1 MNGNGKNIVLD
12 IDATLVHTHGD
23 MDDFKMLNVYGNEEQ
38 LDMRKKVYNMRIID
52 VSDVPGE
59 GEVTDLAGI
68 YRPYLREFLEFGF
81 SYFDNIVIW
90 SAGKKKYVE
99 KMCEY
104 MFPLKKQP
112 ILIFNYDDCEGDENN
127 LIIKP
132 LDKIYNHPECKG
144 KLFPEN
150 TFVLDDRSETYS
162 MNKRNGIQIP
172 EFESDMSVEDIC
184 NHPDVEFLKLMSW
197 MSTKEVRES
206 DDVRKLNKKNIF
218 SRNLK
223 EYREVLRDELQ
234 TKKMGEKE
242 EEKTEEKAVERPKT
256 GRGKKKVE
264 EKVEERPKNAKSKK
278 NVEEKTEERPKTARS
293 KKETEKRPK
302 TAKSKKEEEKP
313 KTARSKKKTEERPKT
328 AKSKKEEEK
337 PKTKKKR
344 SVKFKK

>member
-23 MDDFKMLNVYGNEEQ
+23 MDDFKMLNVYGNDEQ
-38 LDMRKKVYNMRIID
+38 LEMRRKVYNMRIID

-132 LDKIYNHPECKG
+132 LEKIYNHPSCKG

-197 MSTKEVRES
+197 LSTKEVRES

-218 SRNLK
+218 SRSLK
-223 EYREVLRDELQ
+223 EYREILRDELQ
-234 TKKMGEKE
+234 TKKM
-242 EEKTEEKAVERPKT
+242 EEKKVEERPKT
-256 GRGKKKVE
+256 ARSKKKVE
-264 EKVEERPKNAKSKK
+264 EKVEERPKTARSKK
-278 NVEEKTEERPKTARS
+278 KVEEKVEERPKTARS
-293 KKETEKRPK
+293 KKKV
-302 TAKSKKEEEKP
+302 EEKV
-313 KTARSKKKTEERPKT
+313 EERPKT
-328 AKSKKEEEK
+328 ARS
-337 PKTKKKR
+337 KKKR

>member
-23 MDDFKMLNVYGNEEQ
+23 MDDFKMLNVYSNDEQ

-132 LDKIYNHPECKG
+132 LEKIYNHPACKG

-197 MSTKEVRES
+197 LSTKEVRES

-218 SRNLK
+218 SRSLK
-223 EYREVLRDELQ
+223 EYREILRDELQ
-234 TKKMGEKE
+234 TKKMEQKKV
-242 EEKTEEKAVERPKT
+242 EEKVEERPKT
-256 GRGKKKVE
+256 AKGKKKVE
-264 EKVEERPKNAKSKK
+264 EKVEERPKTAKDKK
-278 NVEEKTEERPKTARS
+278 KVEEKA
-293 KKETEKRPK
+293 
-302 TAKSKKEEEKP
+302 
-313 KTARSKKKTEERPKT
+313 EERPKT
-328 AKSKKEEEK
+328 AKGKSKKEEK
-337 PKTKKKR
+337 PTKKKR

>member
-23 MDDFKMLNVYGNEEQ
+23 MDDFKMLNVYGNDEQ

-256 GRGKKKVE
+256 GRGKKKTE
-264 EKVEERPKNAKSKK
+264 EKAV
-278 NVEEKTEERPKTARS
+278 ERPKTGRG
-293 KKETEKRPK
+293 
-302 TAKSKKEEEKP
+302 
-313 KTARSKKKTEERPKT
+313 KKKTEEKVVERPKT
-328 AKSKKEEEK
+328 AKSKKEEKPKTTKTKKEEK
-337 PKTKKKR
+337 PKTGRGKKEEKPTTKKKR

>member
-23 MDDFKMLNVYGNEEQ
+23 MDDFKMLNVYGNDEQ
-38 LDMRKKVYNMRIID
+38 LEMRRKVYNMRIID

-132 LDKIYNHPECKG
+132 LEKIYNHPSCKG

-197 MSTKEVRES
+197 LSTKEVRES

-223 EYREVLRDELQ
+223 EYREILRDELQ
-234 TKKMGEKE
+234 TKKM
-242 EEKTEEKAVERPKT
+242 EEKPKTARSKKKAGEETEENPKT
-256 GRGKKKVE
+256 ARS
-264 EKVEERPKNAKSKK
+264 KS
-278 NVEEKTEERPKTARS
+278 EERPKTARS
-293 KKETEKRPK
+293 KKEEKP
-302 TAKSKKEEEKP
+302 TAKKKPEERP
-313 KTARSKKKTEERPKT
+313 KTARSKKEEKPTAKKKPEERPKT
-328 AKSKKEEEK
+328 ARSKKEEK
-337 PKTKKKR
+337 PTKKKR

>member
-218 SRNLK
+218 SRSLK
-223 EYREVLRDELQ
+223 EYGQILKEELQ
-234 TKKMGEKE
+234 NKKEGEKKV
-242 EEKTEEKAVERPKT
+242 EEKVEERPKT

-264 EKVEERPKNAKSKK
+264 EKVEERPKTGRGKK
-278 NVEEKTEERPKTARS
+278 KVEEKA
-293 KKETEKRPK
+293 
-302 TAKSKKEEEKP
+302 EEKP
-313 KTARSKKKTEERPKT
+313 KTARSKKKVEEK
-328 AKSKKEEEK
+328 AEEK
-337 PKTKKKR
+337 PKTARGKKKTEEKKEEKPKTGRGKKDEKPTTKKKR

>member
-23 MDDFKMLNVYGNEEQ
+23 MDDFKMLNVYGNDEQ
-38 LDMRKKVYNMRIID
+38 LEMRKKVYNMRIID

-81 SYFDNIVIW
+81 SYFDNIIIW

-132 LDKIYNHPECKG
+132 LEKIYNHPVCKG

-218 SRNLK
+218 SRSLK
-223 EYREVLRDELQ
+223 EYGQILKEELQ
-234 TKKMGEKE
+234 
-242 EEKTEEKAVERPKT
+242 
-256 GRGKKKVE
+256 
-264 EKVEERPKNAKSKK
+264 N
-278 NVEEKTEERPKTARS
+278 
-293 KKETEKRPK
+293 KKEGE
-302 TAKSKKEEEKP
+302 
-313 KTARSKKKTEERPKT
+313 KKTEERPKT
-328 AKSKKEEEK
+328 AKSKKKIEEEER
-337 PKTKKKR
+337 PKTTRGKKKIEEEERPKTTRGKKKIEEEERPKTTRGKKKVEEEERPKTTRGKKKVEEEERPKTTRGKKKEEKSTTKKKR

>member
-23 MDDFKMLNVYGNEEQ
+23 MDDFKMLSVYGNDEQ

-184 NHPDVEFLKLMSW
+184 NHPDVEFLKL
-197 MSTKEVRES
+197 
-206 DDVRKLNKKNIF
+206 I
-218 SRNLK
+218 
-223 EYREVLRDELQ
+223 
-234 TKKMGEKE
+234 
-242 EEKTEEKAVERPKT
+242 
-256 GRGKKKVE
+256 
-264 EKVEERPKNAKSKK
+264 
-278 NVEEKTEERPKTARS
+278 
-293 KKETEKRPK
+293 
-302 TAKSKKEEEKP
+302 
-313 KTARSKKKTEERPKT
+313 
-328 AKSKKEEEK
+328 
-337 PKTKKKR
+337 
-344 SVKFKK
+344 

>member
-23 MDDFKMLNVYGNEEQ
+23 MDDFKMLNVYGNDEQ
-38 LDMRKKVYNMRIID
+38 LEMRKKVYNMRIID

-81 SYFDNIVIW
+81 SYFDNIIIW

-132 LDKIYNHPECKG
+132 LEKIYNHPVCKG

-218 SRNLK
+218 SRSLK
-223 EYREVLRDELQ
+223 EYGQILKEELQ
-234 TKKMGEKE
+234 
-242 EEKTEEKAVERPKT
+242 
-256 GRGKKKVE
+256 
-264 EKVEERPKNAKSKK
+264 N
-278 NVEEKTEERPKTARS
+278 
-293 KKETEKRPK
+293 KKEGE
-302 TAKSKKEEEKP
+302 
-313 KTARSKKKTEERPKT
+313 KKTEERPKT
-328 AKSKKEEEK
+328 AKSKKKVEEEER
-337 PKTKKKR
+337 PKTTRGKKKEEKSTTKKKR

>member
-256 GRGKKKVE
+256 
-264 EKVEERPKNAKSKK
+264 
-278 NVEEKTEERPKTARS
+278 ARS

-328 AKSKKEEEK
+328 AKSKKDEK
-337 PKTKKKR
+337 PTTKKKR

>member
-23 MDDFKMLNVYGNEEQ
+23 MDDFKMLNVYGNDEQ

-132 LDKIYNHPECKG
+132 LEKIYNHPDCKG

-328 AKSKKEEEK
+328 AKSKKDEK
-337 PKTKKKR
+337 PTTKKKR

>member
-23 MDDFKMLNVYGNEEQ
+23 MDDFKMLRIYGNDEQ

-132 LDKIYNHPECKG
+132 LDKIYNHPACKG

-234 TKKMGEKE
+234 TKKMGEKTE
-242 EEKTEEKAVERPKT
+242 EKAEERPKTGKGKKKTEEKAEERPKT
-256 GRGKKKVE
+256 GKG
-264 EKVEERPKNAKSKK
+264 
-278 NVEEKTEERPKTARS
+278 
-293 KKETEKRPK
+293 
-302 TAKSKKEEEKP
+302 
-313 KTARSKKKTEERPKT
+313 KKKTEEKVVERPKT
-328 AKSKKEEEK
+328 AKSKKEEKPKTTKTKKEEK
-337 PKTKKKR
+337 PKTTKSKKDEKPKTTKSKKEEKPTTKKKR

>member
-328 AKSKKEEEK
+328 AKSKKDEK
-337 PKTKKKR
+337 PTTKKKR

>member
-23 MDDFKMLNVYGNEEQ
+23 MDDFKMLRIYGNDEQ

-132 LDKIYNHPECKG
+132 LDKIYNHPACKG

-223 EYREVLRDELQ
+223 EYREVLRDEFQ
-234 TKKMGEKE
+234 TNKMG
-242 EEKTEEKAVERPKT
+242 EKTEEKAEEKAEERPKTGKGKKKTEEKVVERPKT
-256 GRGKKKVE
+256 GRGKKKT
-264 EKVEERPKNAKSKK
+264 
-278 NVEEKTEERPKTARS
+278 EEKTEV
-293 KKETEKRPK
+293 RPK
-302 TAKSKKEEEKP
+302 TAKSKKEEKP
-313 KTARSKKKTEERPKT
+313 KTT
-328 AKSKKEEEK
+328 KSKKEEKPTTKSKKEEKLTTKSKKDEK
-337 PKTKKKR
+337 PTTKKKR

>member
-23 MDDFKMLNVYGNEEQ
+23 MDDFKMLRVYGNDEQ
-38 LDMRKKVYNMRIID
+38 LEMRKKVYNMRIID

-112 ILIFNYDDCEGDENN
+112 ILIFTYDDCEGDENN

-132 LDKIYNHPECKG
+132 LEKIYNHPDCKG

-197 MSTKEVRES
+197 LSTKEVRES
-206 DDVRKLNKKNIF
+206 NDVRKLNKKNIF
-218 SRNLK
+218 SRSLK
-223 EYREVLRDELQ
+223 EYREVLRDEL
-234 TKKMGEKE
+234 
-242 EEKTEEKAVERPKT
+242 EEKKT
-256 GRGKKKVE
+256 KGKKVE
-264 EKVEERPKNAKSKK
+264 EEDKK
-278 NVEEKTEERPKTARS
+278 KTRPKTAPV
-293 KKETEKRPK
+293 KKIEEEKKKTRPK
-302 TAKSKKEEEKP
+302 TAPVKKIEEEKKKTKGKKVEEEGKKTRP
-313 KTARSKKKTEERPKT
+313 KTAPVKKTEEEKKKTRPKT
-328 AKSKKEEEK
+328 APVKK
-337 PKTKKKR
+337 TQNKKKK

>member
-38 LDMRKKVYNMRIID
+38 LEMRKKVYNMRIID

-59 GEVTDLAGI
+59 GEVTDLTGI

-132 LDKIYNHPECKG
+132 LEKIYNHPDCKG

-197 MSTKEVRES
+197 LSTKEVRES

-218 SRNLK
+218 SRSLK
-223 EYREVLRDELQ
+223 EYREILREELQ
-234 TKKMGEKE
+234 NKK
-242 EEKTEEKAVERPKT
+242 KTEEKEEIPKTGKSKKEEERPKT
-256 GRGKKKVE
+256 
-264 EKVEERPKNAKSKK
+264 AKSKK
-278 NVEEKTEERPKTARS
+278 KVEERPKTARS
-293 KKETEKRPK
+293 KKE
-302 TAKSKKEEEKP
+302 EKP
-313 KTARSKKKTEERPKT
+313 T
-328 AKSKKEEEK
+328 
-337 PKTKKKR
+337 TKKKR

>member
-23 MDDFKMLNVYGNEEQ
+23 MDDFKMLRVYGNDEQ
-38 LDMRKKVYNMRIID
+38 LEMRKKVYNMRIID

-112 ILIFNYDDCEGDENN
+112 ILIFTYDDCEGDENN

-132 LDKIYNHPECKG
+132 LEKIYNHPDCKG

-197 MSTKEVRES
+197 LSTKEVRES
-206 DDVRKLNKKNIF
+206 NDVRKLNKKNIF

-223 EYREVLRDELQ
+223 EYREVLRDELEKKK
-234 TKKMGEKE
+234 TKGKNVEE
-242 EEKTEEKAVERPKT
+242 EEKKKTKGKNVEEEEKKKTRPKT
-256 GRGKKKVE
+256 APVKKIEEEKKKTKGKKVE
-264 EKVEERPKNAKSKK
+264 EEKKKTKGKKVEEEKK
-278 NVEEKTEERPKTARS
+278 KTRPKTAPV
-293 KKETEKRPK
+293 KKTQN
-302 TAKSKKEEEKP
+302 
-313 KTARSKKKTEERPKT
+313 KKKK
-328 AKSKKEEEK
+328 
-337 PKTKKKR
+337 

>member
-23 MDDFKMLNVYGNEEQ
+23 MDDFKMLNVYGNDEQ
-38 LDMRKKVYNMRIID
+38 LEMRKKVYNMRIID

-132 LDKIYNHPECKG
+132 LEKIYNHPECKG

-242 EEKTEEKAVERPKT
+242 EVKTEEKPKTGKGKKKTEEKVVERPKT
-256 GRGKKKVE
+256 GRGKKKT
-264 EKVEERPKNAKSKK
+264 
-278 NVEEKTEERPKTARS
+278 EEKTEA
-293 KKETEKRPK
+293 RPK
-302 TAKSKKEEEKP
+302 TAKSKKEEK
-313 KTARSKKKTEERPKT
+313 PKT
-328 AKSKKEEEK
+328 AKSKKEEKPKTTKSKKEEK
-337 PKTKKKR
+337 PTTKKKR

>member
-23 MDDFKMLNVYGNEEQ
+23 MDDFKMLNVYSNDEQ

-132 LDKIYNHPECKG
+132 LEKIYNHPACKG

-197 MSTKEVRES
+197 LSTKEVRES

-218 SRNLK
+218 SRSLK
-223 EYREVLRDELQ
+223 EYREILRDELQ
-234 TKKMGEKE
+234 TKK
-242 EEKTEEKAVERPKT
+242 TEE
-256 GRGKKKVE
+256 KKVE
-264 EKVEERPKNAKSKK
+264 EKVEEKPKTVKGKK
-278 NVEEKTEERPKTARS
+278 KTEEKKVEEKVEEKPKTVKGKKKTEEKVEERPKTG
-293 KKETEKRPK
+293 
-302 TAKSKKEEEKP
+302 KSKKKVEEKP
-313 KTARSKKKTEERPKT
+313 KTT
-328 AKSKKEEEK
+328 KSKKDEK
-337 PKTKKKR
+337 PATKKKR

>member
-23 MDDFKMLNVYGNEEQ
+23 MDDFKMLNIYGNDEQ
-38 LDMRKKVYNMRIID
+38 LEMRKKVYNMRIID

-132 LDKIYNHPECKG
+132 LEKIYNHPSCQG

-197 MSTKEVRES
+197 LSTKEVRES

-218 SRNLK
+218 SRSLK
-223 EYREVLRDELQ
+223 EYREVLRGELEE
-234 TKKMGEKE
+234 KKKGKKTVEKE
-242 EEKTEEKAVERPKT
+242 EKKKTVEKEEKKKTKGKKVEEEEKKKKGKKAGEEKEDTEEKKKTRPKTAPVKKTEEKKKTRPKSAPVKKT
-256 GRGKKKVE
+256 QNKKK
-264 EKVEERPKNAKSKK
+264 K
-278 NVEEKTEERPKTARS
+278 
-293 KKETEKRPK
+293 
-302 TAKSKKEEEKP
+302 
-313 KTARSKKKTEERPKT
+313 
-328 AKSKKEEEK
+328 
-337 PKTKKKR
+337 

>member
-38 LDMRKKVYNMRIID
+38 LEMRKNVYNMRIID

-132 LDKIYNHPECKG
+132 LEKIYNHPDCKG

-197 MSTKEVRES
+197 LSTKEVRES

-218 SRNLK
+218 SRSLK
-223 EYREVLRDELQ
+223 EYREILREELQ
-234 TKKMGEKE
+234 NKK
-242 EEKTEEKAVERPKT
+242 KTEEKEERPKT
-256 GRGKKKVE
+256 GKSKKE
-264 EKVEERPKNAKSKK
+264 EERPKTAKSKK
-278 NVEEKTEERPKTARS
+278 KMEERPKTARS
-293 KKETEKRPK
+293 KKE
-302 TAKSKKEEEKP
+302 EKP
-313 KTARSKKKTEERPKT
+313 T
-328 AKSKKEEEK
+328 
-337 PKTKKKR
+337 TKKKR

>member
-23 MDDFKMLNVYGNEEQ
+23 MDDFKMLRVYGNDEQ
-38 LDMRKKVYNMRIID
+38 LEMRKKVYNMRIID

-112 ILIFNYDDCEGDENN
+112 ILIFTYDDCEGDENN

-132 LDKIYNHPECKG
+132 LEKIYNHPDCKG

-197 MSTKEVRES
+197 LSTKEVRES
-206 DDVRKLNKKNIF
+206 NDVRKLNKKNIF

-223 EYREVLRDELQ
+223 EYREVLRDELEKKK
-234 TKKMGEKE
+234 TKGKNVEE
-242 EEKTEEKAVERPKT
+242 EEKKKTRPKT
-256 GRGKKKVE
+256 APVKKIEEEKKKTRPKTAPVKKIEEEKKKTKGKKVE
-264 EKVEERPKNAKSKK
+264 EEKKKTKGKKVEEEKK
-278 NVEEKTEERPKTARS
+278 KTRPKTAPV
-293 KKETEKRPK
+293 KKTQN
-302 TAKSKKEEEKP
+302 
-313 KTARSKKKTEERPKT
+313 KKKK
-328 AKSKKEEEK
+328 
-337 PKTKKKR
+337 

>member
-23 MDDFKMLNVYGNEEQ
+23 MDDFKMLNIYGNEEQ
-38 LDMRKKVYNMRIID
+38 LDMRKKVYNMRIVD

-132 LDKIYNHPECKG
+132 LEKIYNHPECKG

-223 EYREVLRDELQ
+223 EYREVLREELQ
-234 TKKMGEKE
+234 NKKE
-242 EEKTEEKAVERPKT
+242 EKKAEEKAVERPKT
-256 GRGKKKVE
+256 GRGKKKAE
-264 EKVEERPKNAKSKK
+264 EKAVERPKTGRGKK
-278 NVEEKTEERPKTARS
+278 KTEEKTEERPKTARS
-293 KKETEKRPK
+293 KKETE
-302 TAKSKKEEEKP
+302 ENP
-313 KTARSKKKTEERPKT
+313 KTARSKKETEERPKTARGKKKTEERPKT
-328 AKSKKEEEK
+328 ARGKKDEK
-337 PKTKKKR
+337 PTTKKKR

>member
-23 MDDFKMLNVYGNEEQ
+23 MDDFKMLNVYGNDEQ
-38 LDMRKKVYNMRIID
+38 LEMRKKVYNMRIID

-132 LDKIYNHPECKG
+132 LEKIYNHPDCKG

-197 MSTKEVRES
+197 LSTKEVRES

-218 SRNLK
+218 SRSLK
-223 EYREVLRDELQ
+223 EYREILRDELQ
-234 TKKMGEKE
+234 TKKE
-242 EEKTEEKAVERPKT
+242 EEERPKT
-256 GRGKKKVE
+256 ARGKKKVE
-264 EKVEERPKNAKSKK
+264 EKEKEE
-278 NVEEKTEERPKTARS
+278 EEAERPKTARS
-293 KKETEKRPK
+293 KKKRKRDPRQQEVK
-302 TAKSKKEEEKP
+302 
-313 KTARSKKKTEERPKT
+313 R
-328 AKSKKEEEK
+328 
-337 PKTKKKR
+337 KKR
-344 SVKFKK
+344 KRDPRQQEVKRKKRNLQQRRREVLNLRNKL

>member
-23 MDDFKMLNVYGNEEQ
+23 MDDFKMLNVYGNDEQ
-38 LDMRKKVYNMRIID
+38 LEMRKKVYNMRIID

-132 LDKIYNHPECKG
+132 LEKIYNHPDCKG

-197 MSTKEVRES
+197 LSTKEVRES

-218 SRNLK
+218 SRSLK
-223 EYREVLRDELQ
+223 DYREILREELQ
-234 TKKMGEKE
+234 TKK
-242 EEKTEEKAVERPKT
+242 TEEKKVEVKKVEERPKT
-256 GRGKKKVE
+256 AKGKKKTE
-264 EKVEERPKNAKSKK
+264 EKVEERPKTARGKK
-278 NVEEKTEERPKTARS
+278 KTEEKVEERPKTARG
-293 KKETEKRPK
+293 
-302 TAKSKKEEEKP
+302 
-313 KTARSKKKTEERPKT
+313 KKKTEEKPKAT
-328 AKSKKEEEK
+328 KSKKDEK
-337 PKTKKKR
+337 QTTKKKR

>member
-23 MDDFKMLNVYGNEEQ
+23 MDDFKMLRVYGNDEQ
-38 LDMRKKVYNMRIID
+38 LEMRKKVYNMRIID

-112 ILIFNYDDCEGDENN
+112 ILIFTYDDCEGDENN

-132 LDKIYNHPECKG
+132 LEKIYNHPDCKG

-197 MSTKEVRES
+197 LSTKEVRES
-206 DDVRKLNKKNIF
+206 NDVRKLNKKNIF

-223 EYREVLRDELQ
+223 EYREVLRDELEKKK
-234 TKKMGEKE
+234 TKGKNVEE
-242 EEKTEEKAVERPKT
+242 EEKKKTRPKT
-256 GRGKKKVE
+256 APVKKIEEEKKKTRPKTAPVKKIEEEKKKTKGKKVE
-264 EKVEERPKNAKSKK
+264 EEKK
-278 NVEEKTEERPKTARS
+278 KTRPKTAPV
-293 KKETEKRPK
+293 KKTQN
-302 TAKSKKEEEKP
+302 
-313 KTARSKKKTEERPKT
+313 KKKK
-328 AKSKKEEEK
+328 
-337 PKTKKKR
+337 

>member
-23 MDDFKMLNVYGNEEQ
+23 MDDFKMLNVYGNDEQ
-38 LDMRKKVYNMRIID
+38 LEMRKKVYNMRIID

-90 SAGKKKYVE
+90 SAGKKKYVD

-132 LDKIYNHPECKG
+132 LEKIYNHPDCKG

-197 MSTKEVRES
+197 LSTKEVRES

-218 SRNLK
+218 SRSLK
-223 EYREVLRDELQ
+223 DYREILREELQ
-234 TKKMGEKE
+234 NKK
-242 EEKTEEKAVERPKT
+242 T
-256 GRGKKKVE
+256 E
-264 EKVEERPKNAKSKK
+264 EKVEERPKTARGKK
-278 NVEEKTEERPKTARS
+278 KTEEKKVEERPKTT
-293 KKETEKRPK
+293 KG
-302 TAKSKKEEEKP
+302 
-313 KTARSKKKTEERPKT
+313 KKKTEEKPKVT
-328 AKSKKEEEK
+328 KSKKDEK
-337 PKTKKKR
+337 QTTKKKR

>member
-38 LDMRKKVYNMRIID
+38 LEMRKKVYNMRIID

-132 LDKIYNHPECKG
+132 LEKIYNHPDCKG

-197 MSTKEVRES
+197 LSTKEVRES

-218 SRNLK
+218 SRSLK
-223 EYREVLRDELQ
+223 EYREILREELQ
-234 TKKMGEKE
+234 NKK
-242 EEKTEEKAVERPKT
+242 KTEEKEEIPKTGKSKKEEERPKT
-256 GRGKKKVE
+256 
-264 EKVEERPKNAKSKK
+264 AKSKK
-278 NVEEKTEERPKTARS
+278 KVEERPKTARS
-293 KKETEKRPK
+293 KKE
-302 TAKSKKEEEKP
+302 EKP
-313 KTARSKKKTEERPKT
+313 T
-328 AKSKKEEEK
+328 
-337 PKTKKKR
+337 TKKKR

>member
-23 MDDFKMLNVYGNEEQ
+23 MDDFKMLRVYGNDEQ

-132 LDKIYNHPECKG
+132 LDKIYNHPACKG

-242 EEKTEEKAVERPKT
+242 EVKTEEKPKTGKGKKKTEEKVVERPKT
-256 GRGKKKVE
+256 GRGKKKT
-264 EKVEERPKNAKSKK
+264 
-278 NVEEKTEERPKTARS
+278 EEKTEA
-293 KKETEKRPK
+293 RPK
-302 TAKSKKEEEKP
+302 TAKSKKEEK
-313 KTARSKKKTEERPKT
+313 PKT
-328 AKSKKEEEK
+328 AKSKKEEK
-337 PKTKKKR
+337 PKTAKSKKEEKQTTKKKR

>member
-12 IDATLVHTHGD
+12 IDATLVHTHGE
-23 MDDFKMLNVYGNEEQ
+23 MDDFKMMNVYGNDEQ
-38 LDMRKKVYNMRIID
+38 LEMRKKVYNMRIID

-132 LDKIYNHPECKG
+132 LEKIYNHPECKG

-242 EEKTEEKAVERPKT
+242 EVKTEEKPKTGKGKKKTEEKVVERPKT
-256 GRGKKKVE
+256 GRGKKKT
-264 EKVEERPKNAKSKK
+264 
-278 NVEEKTEERPKTARS
+278 EEKTEA
-293 KKETEKRPK
+293 RPK
-302 TAKSKKEEEKP
+302 TAKSKKEEK
-313 KTARSKKKTEERPKT
+313 PKT
-328 AKSKKEEEK
+328 AKSKKEEKPKTTKSKKEEK
-337 PKTKKKR
+337 PTTKKKR

>member
-23 MDDFKMLNVYGNEEQ
+23 MDDFKMLRVYSNDEQ

-132 LDKIYNHPECKG
+132 LEKIYNHPACKG

-197 MSTKEVRES
+197 LSTKEVRES

-223 EYREVLRDELQ
+223 EYREILRDELQ
-234 TKKMGEKE
+234 TKKMDQK
-242 EEKTEEKAVERPKT
+242 KTEEKVEEKPKTGRGKKKTEEKVEEKPKTGRGKKKTEEKVEEKPKTGRGKKKTEEKVEERPKT

-264 EKVEERPKNAKSKK
+264 EKP
-278 NVEEKTEERPKTARS
+278 
-293 KKETEKRPK
+293 
-302 TAKSKKEEEKP
+302 
-313 KTARSKKKTEERPKT
+313 
-328 AKSKKEEEK
+328 
-337 PKTKKKR
+337 TKKKR

>member
-23 MDDFKMLNVYGNEEQ
+23 MDDFKMLRVYGNDEQ

-132 LDKIYNHPECKG
+132 LDKIYNHPACKG

-223 EYREVLRDELQ
+223 EYREILRDELQ
-234 TKKMGEKE
+234 TKKMEEKE
-242 EEKTEEKAVERPKT
+242 EVKTEEKPKT
-256 GRGKKKVE
+256 GRGKKKTE
-264 EKVEERPKNAKSKK
+264 EKV
-278 NVEEKTEERPKTARS
+278 V
-293 KKETEKRPK
+293 
-302 TAKSKKEEEKP
+302 
-313 KTARSKKKTEERPKT
+313 ERPKT
-328 AKSKKEEEK
+328 AKSKKEEKPKTAKSKKEEK
-337 PKTKKKR
+337 PKTTKSKKEEKPKTAKSNKEEKPTTKKKR

>member
-23 MDDFKMLNVYGNEEQ
+23 MDDFKMLNVYGNDEQ
-38 LDMRKKVYNMRIID
+38 LEMRKKVYNMRIID

-132 LDKIYNHPECKG
+132 LEKIYNHPDCKG

-197 MSTKEVRES
+197 LSTKEVRES

-218 SRNLK
+218 SRSLK
-223 EYREVLRDELQ
+223 DYREILRDELQ
-234 TKKMGEKE
+234 TKKEE
-242 EEKTEEKAVERPKT
+242 EEKPKT
-256 GRGKKKVE
+256 TRGKKKVE
-264 EKVEERPKNAKSKK
+264 EKKEE
-278 NVEEKTEERPKTARS
+278 EERPKTARS
-293 KKETEKRPK
+293 KKKTEEKE
-302 TAKSKKEEEKP
+302 KEEEETERP

-328 AKSKKEEEK
+328 TRGKKKEEEERPKTTKGKKKEEK
-337 PKTKKKR
+337 PTTKKKR

>member
-23 MDDFKMLNVYGNEEQ
+23 MDDFKMLRVYSNDEQ

-132 LDKIYNHPECKG
+132 LEKIYNHPACKG

-197 MSTKEVRES
+197 LSTKEVRES

-223 EYREVLRDELQ
+223 EYREILRDELQ
-234 TKKMGEKE
+234 TKKMDQK
-242 EEKTEEKAVERPKT
+242 KTEEKVEEKPKTGRGKKKTEEKVEEKPKTGRGKKKTEEKVEERPKT

-264 EKVEERPKNAKSKK
+264 EKP
-278 NVEEKTEERPKTARS
+278 
-293 KKETEKRPK
+293 
-302 TAKSKKEEEKP
+302 
-313 KTARSKKKTEERPKT
+313 
-328 AKSKKEEEK
+328 
-337 PKTKKKR
+337 TKKKR

>member
-23 MDDFKMLNVYGNEEQ
+23 MDDFKMLNVYGNDEQ
-38 LDMRKKVYNMRIID
+38 LEMRKKVYNMRIID

-132 LDKIYNHPECKG
+132 LEKIYNHPDCKG

-197 MSTKEVRES
+197 LSTKEVRES

-218 SRNLK
+218 SRSLK
-223 EYREVLRDELQ
+223 DYREILRDELQ
-234 TKKMGEKE
+234 TKKE
-242 EEKTEEKAVERPKT
+242 EEERPKT
-256 GRGKKKVE
+256 TRGKKKVE
-264 EKVEERPKNAKSKK
+264 EKKEE
-278 NVEEKTEERPKTARS
+278 EERPKTARS
-293 KKETEKRPK
+293 KKK
-302 TAKSKKEEEKP
+302 TEEKEKEGRERP

-328 AKSKKEEEK
+328 TRGKKKEEEER
-337 PKTKKKR
+337 PKTTR
-344 SVKFKK
+344 R

>member
-23 MDDFKMLNVYGNEEQ
+23 MDDFKMLRVYGNDEQ
-38 LDMRKKVYNMRIID
+38 LEMRKKVYNMRIID

-112 ILIFNYDDCEGDENN
+112 ILIFTYDDCEGDENN

-132 LDKIYNHPECKG
+132 LEKIYNHPDCKG

-197 MSTKEVRES
+197 LSTKEVRES
-206 DDVRKLNKKNIF
+206 NDVRKLNKKNIF

-223 EYREVLRDELQ
+223 EYREVLRDELEKKK
-234 TKKMGEKE
+234 TKGKNVEE
-242 EEKTEEKAVERPKT
+242 EEKKKTRPKT
-256 GRGKKKVE
+256 APVKKIEEEKKKTKGKKVE
-264 EKVEERPKNAKSKK
+264 EEKK
-278 NVEEKTEERPKTARS
+278 KTRPKTAPV
-293 KKETEKRPK
+293 KKTQN
-302 TAKSKKEEEKP
+302 
-313 KTARSKKKTEERPKT
+313 KKKK
-328 AKSKKEEEK
+328 
-337 PKTKKKR
+337 

>member
-38 LDMRKKVYNMRIID
+38 LEMRKKVYNMRIID

-132 LDKIYNHPECKG
+132 LEKIYNHPDCKG

-197 MSTKEVRES
+197 LSTKEVRES

-218 SRNLK
+218 SRSLK
-223 EYREVLRDELQ
+223 EYREILREELQ
-234 TKKMGEKE
+234 NKK
-242 EEKTEEKAVERPKT
+242 KTEEKEEIPKTGKSKKEEERPKT
-256 GRGKKKVE
+256 AKSKKKVE
-264 EKVEERPKNAKSKK
+264 EKKEEERPKTAKSKK
-278 NVEEKTEERPKTARS
+278 KTEEKKEEERPKTAKSKKKVEERPKTARS
-293 KKETEKRPK
+293 KKE
-302 TAKSKKEEEKP
+302 EKP
-313 KTARSKKKTEERPKT
+313 T
-328 AKSKKEEEK
+328 
-337 PKTKKKR
+337 TKKKR